1 MNKAEFE
8 KEILNY
14 ALKEENH
21 EDFAKLLNKIL
32 PLYTSWTWGQDGVYR
47 RHFNDWQRSGFIL
60 MPNHYY
66 SPIPDVSQ
74 MEATNEKKT
83 EMIGVD
89 MRENAQL
96 YFLDNVCAPY
106 KEEYLRFSD
115 KKTKLYHEFH
125 FNNGV
130 FERVDA
136 EVLHCMIRYKKPKRM
151 IEIGS
156 GYSTLISAAAC
167 EMNKKKDG
175 VICDFTAIEPF
186 PNELFKN
193 SLPGLS
199 RLIRKPLQDMDMNL
213 FKTLKE
219 GDILFID
226 SSHVLK
232 TGSDVQLICL
242 EIIPRLAPGVI
253 IHIHDIFLPAEYPE
267 KWIKE
272 EHVFWNEQ
280 YFLQA
285 FLSFNDSFEIVWAGS
300 FMHHKYPKKL
310 SKYFPGYSSKNCL
323 PGSFW
328 MKRSQRSKI
337 SLLRRLFKIKRSL
350 FQSEKT

>member
-1 MNKAEFE
+1 MDKAEFK

-21 EDFAKLLNKIL
+21 EDFAKLLNEIL
-32 PLYTSWTWGQDGVYR
+32 PIYTAWTWGQDGVYR

-60 MPNHYY
+60 MPNYYY
-66 SPIPDVSQ
+66 SPIPDVSRV
-74 MEATNEKKT
+74 EIAIKKKSEMTGIKIT
-83 EMIGVD
+83 EI
-89 MRENAQL
+89 EQL

-106 KEEYLRFSD
+106 KEEYSKFSN
-115 KKTKLYHEFH
+115 KKTDLNHEFH

-136 EVLHCMIRYKKPKRM
+136 EVLHCMIRHKKPKQI

-167 EMNKKKDG
+167 EINKRKNG
-175 VICDFTAIEPF
+175 VTCNFTAIEPF
-186 PNELFKN
+186 PNELFKKHP
-193 SLPGLS
+193 PGLS
-199 RLIRKPLQDMDMNL
+199 RLIRKHLQDVDMAL
-213 FKTLKE
+213 FTSLKKD
-219 GDILFID
+219 DILFID

-232 TGSDVQLICL
+232 TGSDVQLIYL

-253 IHIHDIFLPAEYPE
+253 IHIHDIFLPAEYPDE
-267 KWIKE
+267 WIRE

-285 FLSFNDSFEIVWAGS
+285 FLSFNDSFEIIWAGS
-300 FMHHKYPKKL
+300 FMHLKYPDKL
-310 SKYFPGYSSKNCL
+310 SKYFPGYSPENCL

-328 MKRSQRSKI
+328 IRRSQ
-337 SLLRRLFKIKRSL
+337 
-350 FQSEKT
+350 